1 MRVKNGWA
9 ERQPFAW
16 WSGEWHEGNIMAS
29 MLVPTFGGVIVGA
42 VTDQN
47 TTGPAPLFAMLAF
60 WSLFAFVIFGH
71 HLSGLNRVD
80 NTTGQV
86 GGTRYSYYDRGFGS
100 ADLLRK
106 IIKLPKKDQQL
117 FPPDLVQT
125 LAQNLLP
132 SERKKI
138 NEGIYATLQKIEERD
153 KHLADVEMR
162 AIPTEHVLAALAD
175 AKRNVESD
183 IEVYKEFL

>member
-1 MRVKNGWA
+1 MKVKHAWA

-16 WSGEWHEGNIMAS
+16 WAGEWSEFNILAALLGPIFGA
-29 MLVPTFGGVIVGA
+29 LVIGA
-42 VTDQN
+42 VIDQH
-47 TTGPAPLFAMLAF
+47 TTGPAPLFVVLAY
-60 WSLFAFVIFGH
+60 WSLSAFVVFGH
-71 HLSGLNRVD
+71 NLSELNKID
-80 NTTGQV
+80 NNSGKANRNQ
-86 GGTRYSYYDRGFGS
+86 YSYYNSGLGS

-106 IIKLPKKDQQL
+106 IINLPKKDQRL

-132 SERKKI
+132 AERRKI
-138 NEGIYATLQKIEERD
+138 NDSIYATLQKIEERD
-153 KHLADVEMR
+153 KHLAEVEMK